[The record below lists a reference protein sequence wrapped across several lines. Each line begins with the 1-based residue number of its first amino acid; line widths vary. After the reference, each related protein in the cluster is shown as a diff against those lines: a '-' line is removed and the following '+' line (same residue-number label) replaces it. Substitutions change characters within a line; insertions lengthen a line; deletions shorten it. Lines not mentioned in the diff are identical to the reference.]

1 MISDNPSDTPEQTG
15 PRDATGCPPD
25 ELVIAPHPSGES
37 YPLSA
42 DAPGVMERS
51 VYQKLLLASLEAAAE
66 TQPQRDERQYTLTSL
81 LVLMFSAAVA
91 LALVR
96 SVASELSPRSLATA
110 AGGLA
115 SLGLLLFA
123 FVRPWFLV
131 RAIWWG
137 LVGIWGIAA
146 AVAIFRG

>member
-1 MISDNPSDTPEQTG
+1 
-15 PRDATGCPPD
+15 
-25 ELVIAPHPSGES
+25 
-37 YPLSA
+37 
-42 DAPGVMERS
+42 
-51 VYQKLLLASLEAAAE
+51 LLASLEQATE
-66 TQPQRDERQYTLTSL
+66 KRPPRDERQYTLTSIL
-81 LVLMFSAAVA
+81 ALMFSATVA

-131 RAIWWG
+131 RAIWWS
-137 LVGIWGIAA
+137 LVGIWVIDAT
-146 AVAIFRG
+146 VAIVRG